1 MYKIMGRFIQGRNII
16 PRKNKQLAYGLEL
29 QNLIKEKK
37 QNIKLRGNK

>member
-1 MYKIMGRFIQGRNII
+1 MGRFIQGRNII
-16 PRKNKQLAYGLEL
+16 PRKNKQLAYGIEL

>member
-1 MYKIMGRFIQGRNII
+1 MGRFIQGRNII